1 MNVIQTLGM
10 LQQIQKNPMSILS
23 QRFNIPDGVNVK
35 DPNEIINH
43 LVNSGQ
49 VTQSD
54 VNTIK
59 NQLSG
64 FDFHT

>member
-49 VTQSD
+49 VRQSEID
-54 VNTIK
+54 NIK
-59 NQLSG
+59 NQFNG
-64 FDFHT
+64 FMS

>member
-1 MNVIQTLGM
+1 MNVIQAFGM

-23 QRFNIPDGVNVK
+23 QKFNIPDGVNLK

-54 VNTIK
+54 VNAIK
-59 NQLSG
+59 NQFNG
-64 FDFHT
+64 YMK

>member
-1 MNVIQTLGM
+1 MNILQAFGM

-49 VTQSD
+49 VRQSEID
-54 VNTIK
+54 NIK
-59 NQLSG
+59 NSFKG
-64 FDFHT
+64 FM

>member
-1 MNVIQTLGM
+1 MNILQAFGM

-49 VTQSD
+49 VNQFQID
-54 VNTIK
+54 NIK
-59 NQLSG
+59 NQFSG
-64 FDFHT
+64 YMK

>member
-1 MNVIQTLGM
+1 MNMLQAFGM

-49 VTQSD
+49 VKQSQID
-54 VNTIK
+54 NIK
-59 NQLSG
+59 NQFNG
-64 FDFHT
+64 FV

>member
-49 VTQSD
+49 VKQSQID
-54 VNTIK
+54 NIK
-59 NQLSG
+59 NQFNG
-64 FDFHT
+64 FMS

>member
-1 MNVIQTLGM
+1 MNVIQALGM

-23 QRFNIPDGVNVK
+23 QRFNVPDGVNLK

-49 VTQSD
+49 VKQSQID
-54 VNTIK
+54 SIR
-59 NQLSG
+59 NQFSG
-64 FDFHT
+64 FMK

>member
-1 MNVIQTLGM
+1 MNVIQVFGM

-23 QRFNIPDGVNVK
+23 QKFNIPDGVNLS

-49 VTQSD
+49 VKQSQVD
-54 VNTIK
+54 NIK
-59 NQLSG
+59 NQFNG
-64 FDFHT
+64 FV

>member
-1 MNVIQTLGM
+1 MNVIQALGM

-23 QRFNIPDGVNVK
+23 QRFNIPDGVNLK

-49 VTQSD
+49 VNQSQID
-54 VNTIK
+54 SIK
-59 NQLSG
+59 NQFSG
-64 FDFHT
+64 YMK

>member
-1 MNVIQTLGM
+1 MNILQAFGM

-23 QRFNIPDGVNVK
+23 QRFNVPDGVNLK

-49 VTQSD
+49 VRQSEID
-54 VNTIK
+54 NIK
-59 NQLSG
+59 NSFKG
-64 FDFHT
+64 FM